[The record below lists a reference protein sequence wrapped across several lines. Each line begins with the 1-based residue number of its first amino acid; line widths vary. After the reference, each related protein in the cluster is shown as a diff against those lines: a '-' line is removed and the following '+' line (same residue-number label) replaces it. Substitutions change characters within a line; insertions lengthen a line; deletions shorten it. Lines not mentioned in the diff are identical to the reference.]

1 MRPSRKSFWQQVA
14 IGFDKLNVS
23 LAQDDSITFAM
34 GEREYLAYQKKLLR
48 QAETEKERHHI
59 KRLIARSI
67 LRFAYLTGSTWDE
80 YERALR
86 RVLRLGYLNADH
98 QLSTAN
104 LTLLWSSDNDQT
116 KASVGWALMEAA
128 ERRLRRLRRTHEARR
143 QGLKGIEIVRRRV
156 ARKGLL
162 PSGSASSPK
171 ETSRRRA

>member
-1 MRPSRKSFWQQVA
+1 MQVA
-14 IGFDKLNVS
+14 GGFDKLNVA
-23 LAQDDSITFAM
+23 LIQDDSISFSM

-67 LRFAYLTGSTWDE
+67 LRFAYLTGSTWGE

-98 QLSTAN
+98 QLSVAA
-104 LTLLWSSDNDQT
+104 LSLLWASDNDHT
-116 KASVGWALMEAA
+116 KASAGWELMEAA
-128 ERRLRRLRRTHEARR
+128 ERRLRRLRRKHAARR
-143 QGLKGIEIVRRRV
+143 QGLESSEIVRRRV

-162 PSGSASSPK
+162 PPGSVRPSKGA
-171 ETSRRRA
+171 SRRRA